1 MQRIIGWRGCRRN
14 ALESARRPI
23 MQGSSDAPAQR
34 LLEQAGLAAEAAADW
49 LGSEPDLSGDYRSD
63 AAAGSHFW
71 LAGSKLVA
79 RLPPKPKRGAAQAA
93 AADLI
98 TQT

>member
-1 MQRIIGWRGCRRN
+1 M
-14 ALESARRPI
+14 SAMSATPLR
-23 MQGSSDAPAQR
+23 ANVLPAF
-34 LLEQAGLAAEAAADW
+34 AAEAAADW

-98 TQT
+98 TQTSRRARDRFLELHAATLYRTLT